1 MKNELQEEAIITR
14 LIERIESGNTF
25 ILNEIGKAV
34 KEIGQLTPTQAYQ
47 LQQMIKYGASY
58 QTILER
64 LSKITNLN
72 TKEIDEIYSLYAQ
85 KDYNFARKFYEYRN
99 IPYVPFNQ
107 LEPLKREVQA
117 ISNLTKGEYMNLSN
131 TSALGFTIK
140 DLAGNVKF
148 YNISNAYQYVIDQA
162 ILSVSQGKDT
172 FQHEMYSIL
181 KSLGESGL
189 KTVDYKSGYHRRLDS
204 AIRMNVR
211 EGIKT
216 LHNETQRILGEEFG
230 ADMIEISVH
239 SHPAEDHLMQGRQF
253 LISEFEKLQNGEMA
267 RDLKGNTY
275 MLDHDGNGSFRPI
288 STMNCYH
295 TTFYGIAG
303 VSKPQYTDEEL
314 QEIIDKNN
322 KGCKIDGKHYT
333 LYEAEELMRKLE
345 LGLRKAKDQ
354 QILGRASNNQE
365 LIWNAQDK
373 ITKLTNKY
381 KEVIKESG
389 LPSKIDR
396 ARVVGYHRLALDKK
410 K

>member
-25 ILNEIGKAV
+25 ILSEIGKAV

-140 DLAGNVKF
+140 DLAGNVRF
-148 YNISNAYQYVIDQA
+148 YNISDAYQYVIDQA
-162 ILSVSQGKDT
+162 ILSISQGKDT

-204 AIRMNVR
+204 AIRMNLR

-216 LHNETQRILGEEFG
+216 LHNETQRIIGEEFG
-230 ADMIEISVH
+230 ADGVEISVH
-239 SHPAEDHLMQGRQF
+239 LSPAPDHEDLQGRQF
-253 LISEFEKLQNGEMA
+253 SNEEFEKLQNNEVA
-267 RDLKGNTY
+267 EDYKGNKY
-275 MLDHDGNGSFRPI
+275 SHEHRPI
-288 STMNCYH
+288 SELNCYH
-295 TTFYGIAG
+295 TTMSIILG
-303 VSKPQYTDEEL
+303 VSKPQYSDEEL
-314 QEIIDKNN
+314 QDIKEKNE
-322 KGCKIDGKHYT
+322 KGFIFKGKHLT
-333 LYEAEELMRKLE
+333 MYEGTQLQRKLE
-345 LGLRKAKDQ
+345 TEIRKQKDIQMLGKASGND
-354 QILGRASNNQE
+354 L
-365 LIWNAQDK
+365 LIGDAQFK
-373 ITKLTNKY
+373 ITQLTNRY
-381 KEVIKESG
+381 KELSKTSG
-389 LPSKIDR
+389 LQTQMER
-396 ARVVGYHRLALDKK
+396 LRVVGYKRKRIDRR
-410 K
+410 

>member
-25 ILNEIGKAV
+25 ILTEIGKAV
-34 KEIGQLTPTQAYQ
+34 KEIGQLTPTQAYK

-140 DLAGNVKF
+140 DLAGNVRF

-204 AIRMNVR
+204 AIRMNLR

-314 QEIIDKNN
+314 QDIKERNE
-322 KGCKIDGKHYT
+322 KGFMFEGKHLT
-333 LYEAEELMRKLE
+333 MYEGTQLQRKLE
-345 LGLRKAKDQ
+345 TEIRKQKDIQMLGKASGND
-354 QILGRASNNQE
+354 L
-365 LIWNAQDK
+365 LIGDAQFK
-373 ITKLTNKY
+373 ITQLTNRY
-381 KEVIKESG
+381 KELSKTSG
-389 LPSKIDR
+389 LQTQMER
-396 ARVVGYHRLALDKK
+396 LRVVGYKRKRIDRR
-410 K
+410 

>member
-25 ILNEIGKAV
+25 ILSEIGKAV

-140 DLAGNVKF
+140 DLAGNVRF

-204 AIRMNVR
+204 AIRMNLR

-230 ADMIEISVH
+230 ADGVEISVH
-239 SHPAEDHLMQGRQF
+239 LSPAPDHEDLQGKQF
-253 LISEFEKLQNGEMA
+253 SNEEFEKLQNNEVA
-267 RDLKGNTY
+267 KDYKGNKY
-275 MLDHDGNGSFRPI
+275 SHEHRPI
-288 STMNCYH
+288 SELNCYH
-295 TTFYGIAG
+295 TTMSIILG
-303 VSKPQYTDEEL
+303 VSKPQYSDKEL
-314 QEIIDKNN
+314 QDIKERNE
-322 KGCKIDGKHYT
+322 KGFMFEGKHLT
-333 LYEAEELMRKLE
+333 MYEGTQLQRKLE
-345 LGLRKAKDQ
+345 TEIRKQKDIQMLGKASGND
-354 QILGRASNNQE
+354 L
-365 LIWNAQDK
+365 LIDDAQFK
-373 ITKLTNKY
+373 ITQLTNRY
-381 KEVIKESG
+381 KELSKTSG
-389 LPSKIDR
+389 LQTQMER
-396 ARVVGYHRLALDKK
+396 LRVVGYKRKRINRR
-410 K
+410 

>member
-25 ILNEIGKAV
+25 ILSEIGKAV

-140 DLAGNVKF
+140 DLAGNVRF

-204 AIRMNVR
+204 AIRMNLR

-230 ADMIEISVH
+230 ADGVEISVH
-239 SHPAEDHLMQGRQF
+239 LSPAPDHEDLQGKQF
-253 LISEFEKLQNGEMA
+253 SNEEFEKLQNNEVA
-267 RDLKGNTY
+267 KDYKGNKY
-275 MLDHDGNGSFRPI
+275 SHEHRPI
-288 STMNCYH
+288 SELNCYH
-295 TTFYGIAG
+295 TTMSIILG
-303 VSKPQYTDEEL
+303 VSKPQYSDKEL
-314 QEIIDKNN
+314 QDIKERNE
-322 KGCKIDGKHYT
+322 KGFMFEGKRLT
-333 LYEAEELMRKLE
+333 MYEGTQLQRKLE
-345 LGLRKAKDQ
+345 TEIRKQKDIQMLGKASGND
-354 QILGRASNNQE
+354 L
-365 LIWNAQDK
+365 LIGDAQFK
-373 ITKLTNKY
+373 ITQLTNRY
-381 KEVIKESG
+381 KELSKTSG
-389 LPSKIDR
+389 LQTQMER
-396 ARVVGYHRLALDKK
+396 LRVVGYKRKRIDRR
-410 K
+410 

>member
-25 ILNEIGKAV
+25 ILTEIGKAV
-34 KEIGQLTPTQAYQ
+34 KEIGQLTSTQAYQ

-72 TKEIDEIYSLYAQ
+72 VKEIDEIYSLYAQ

-107 LEPLKREVQA
+107 LETLKREVQA

-140 DLAGNVKF
+140 DLAGNVRF
-148 YNISNAYQYVIDQA
+148 YNISDAYQYVIDQA
-162 ILSVSQGKDT
+162 ILSISQGKDT
-172 FQHEMYSIL
+172 FNHQMYSIL

-204 AIRMNVR
+204 AIRMNLR

-230 ADMIEISVH
+230 ADGVEISVH
-239 SHPAEDHLMQGRQF
+239 LNPAPDHEDLQGRQF
-253 LISEFEKLQNGEMA
+253 SNEEFEKLQNNEVA
-267 RDLKGNTY
+267 KDYKGNRY
-275 MLDHDGNGSFRPI
+275 FHEHRPI
-288 STMNCYH
+288 SELNCQH
-295 TTFYGIAG
+295 TIRSIILG
-303 VSKPQYTDEEL
+303 VSKPQYSDKEL
-314 QEIIDKNN
+314 QDIKERNE
-322 KGCKIDGKHYT
+322 KGFMFEGKHLT
-333 LYEAEELMRKLE
+333 MYEGTQLQRKLE
-345 LGLRKAKDQ
+345 TEIRKQKDIQMLGKASGND
-354 QILGRASNNQE
+354 L
-365 LIWNAQDK
+365 LIGDAQFK
-373 ITKLTNKY
+373 ITQLTNRY
-381 KEVIKESG
+381 KELSKTSG
-389 LPSKIDR
+389 LQTQMER
-396 ARVVGYHRLALDKK
+396 LRVVGYKRKRIDRR
-410 K
+410 

>member
-25 ILNEIGKAV
+25 ILTEIGKAV

-204 AIRMNVR
+204 AIRMNLR

-216 LHNETQRILGEEFG
+216 LHNETQRILGEDFG
-230 ADMIEISVH
+230 ADGVEISVH
-239 SHPAEDHLMQGRQF
+239 LSPAPDHEDLQGRQF
-253 LISEFEKLQNGEMA
+253 SNEEFEKLQNNEVA
-267 RDLKGNTY
+267 KDYKGNRY
-275 MLDHDGNGSFRPI
+275 SHEHRPI
-288 STMNCYH
+288 SELNCYH
-295 TTFYGIAG
+295 TTMSIILG
-303 VSKPQYTDEEL
+303 VSKPQYSDKEL
-314 QEIIDKNN
+314 QDIKERNE
-322 KGCKIDGKHYT
+322 KGFMFEGKYLT
-333 LYEAEELMRKLE
+333 MYESTQLQRKLE
-345 LGLRKAKDQ
+345 TEIRKQKDIQMLGKASGND
-354 QILGRASNNQE
+354 L
-365 LIWNAQDK
+365 LIGDAQFK
-373 ITKLTNKY
+373 ITQLTNRY
-381 KEVIKESG
+381 KELSKTSG
-389 LPSKIDR
+389 LQTQMER
-396 ARVVGYHRLALDKK
+396 LRVVGYKRKRIDRR
-410 K
+410 

>member
-25 ILNEIGKAV
+25 ILSEIGKAV

-72 TKEIDEIYSLYAQ
+72 VKEIDEIYSLYAQ

-117 ISNLTKGEYMNLSN
+117 ISNLTKGEYTNLSN

-140 DLAGNVKF
+140 DLTGNVRF

-162 ILSVSQGKDT
+162 ILSISQGKDT
-172 FQHEMYSIL
+172 FQHQMYSIL

-204 AIRMNVR
+204 AIRMNLR

-230 ADMIEISVH
+230 ADGVEISVH
-239 SHPAEDHLMQGRQF
+239 LNPAPDHEDLQGRQF
-253 LISEFEKLQNGEMA
+253 SNEEFEKLQNNEVA
-267 RDLKGNTY
+267 KDYKGNRY
-275 MLDHDGNGSFRPI
+275 SQDHRPI
-288 STMNCYH
+288 SELNCYH
-295 TTFYGIAG
+295 TTMSIILG
-303 VSKPQYTDEEL
+303 VSEPQYSDKEL
-314 QEIIDKNN
+314 QDIKERNE
-322 KGCKIDGKHYT
+322 KGFMFEGKHLT
-333 LYEAEELMRKLE
+333 MYEGTQLQRKLE
-345 LGLRKAKDQ
+345 TGIRKQKDIQMLGKASGND
-354 QILGRASNNQE
+354 L
-365 LIWNAQDK
+365 LIGDTQFK
-373 ITKLTNKY
+373 ITQLTNRY
-381 KEVIKESG
+381 KELSKTSG
-389 LPSKIDR
+389 LQTQMER
-396 ARVVGYHRLALDKK
+396 LRVVGYKRKRIDRR
-410 K
+410 

>member
-25 ILNEIGKAV
+25 ILSEIGKAV
-34 KEIGQLTPTQAYQ
+34 KEIGKLTPTQAYQ

-72 TKEIDEIYSLYAQ
+72 VKEIDEIYSLYAQ

-117 ISNLTKGEYMNLSN
+117 ISNLTKGEYTNLSN

-140 DLAGNVKF
+140 DLAGNVRF

-162 ILSVSQGKDT
+162 ILSISQGKDT
-172 FQHEMYSIL
+172 FQHQMYSIL

-204 AIRMNVR
+204 AIRMNLR

-230 ADMIEISVH
+230 ADGVEISVH
-239 SHPAEDHLMQGRQF
+239 LNPAPDHEDLQGRQF
-253 LISEFEKLQNGEMA
+253 SNEEFDKLQNNEVA
-267 RDLKGNTY
+267 KDYKGNRY
-275 MLDHDGNGSFRPI
+275 SQEHRPI
-288 STMNCYH
+288 SELNCYH
-295 TTFYGIAG
+295 TTMSIILG
-303 VSKPQYTDEEL
+303 VSKPQYSDKEL
-314 QEIIDKNN
+314 QDIKEKNDK
-322 KGCKIDGKHYT
+322 GFMFEGKHLT
-333 LYEAEELMRKLE
+333 MYEGTQLQRKLE
-345 LGLRKAKDQ
+345 TEIRKHKDVQMLGKASGND
-354 QILGRASNNQE
+354 L
-365 LIWNAQDK
+365 LIGDAQFK
-373 ITKLTNKY
+373 ITQLTNRY
-381 KEVIKESG
+381 KELSKTSG
-389 LPSKIDR
+389 LQTQMER
-396 ARVVGYHRLALDKK
+396 MRVARYKRINVKK
-410 K
+410 L

>member
-25 ILNEIGKAV
+25 ILSEIGKAV

-140 DLAGNVKF
+140 DLAGNVRF

-204 AIRMNVR
+204 AIRMNLR

-230 ADMIEISVH
+230 ADGVEISVH
-239 SHPAEDHLMQGRQF
+239 LSPAPDHEDLQGRQF
-253 LISEFEKLQNGEMA
+253 SNEEFEKLQNNEVA
-267 RDLKGNTY
+267 EDYKGNKY
-275 MLDHDGNGSFRPI
+275 YHEHRPI
-288 STMNCYH
+288 SELNCYH
-295 TTFYGIAG
+295 TTMSIILG
-303 VSKPQYTDEEL
+303 VSKPQYSDAEL
-314 QEIIDKNN
+314 EQIKNRN
-322 KGCKIDGKHYT
+322 ENGFEFEGKHLT
-333 LYEAEELMRKLE
+333 MYEGTQLQRKLE
-345 LGLRKAKDQ
+345 TEIRKQKDIQMLGKASGND
-354 QILGRASNNQE
+354 L
-365 LIWNAQDK
+365 LIGDAQFK
-373 ITKLTNKY
+373 ITQLTNRY
-381 KEVIKESG
+381 KELSKTSG
-389 LPSKIDR
+389 LQTQMER
-396 ARVVGYHRLALDKK
+396 LRVVGYKRKRIDRR
-410 K
+410 

>member
-25 ILNEIGKAV
+25 ILSEIGKAV
-34 KEIGQLTPTQAYQ
+34 KEIGQLKPTQAYQ

-140 DLAGNVKF
+140 DLAGNVRF

-204 AIRMNVR
+204 AIRMNLR

-230 ADMIEISVH
+230 ADGVEISVH
-239 SHPAEDHLMQGRQF
+239 LSPAPDHEDLQGRQF
-253 LISEFEKLQNGEMA
+253 SNEEFEKLQNNEVA
-267 RDLKGNTY
+267 KDYKGNRY
-275 MLDHDGNGSFRPI
+275 SHEHRPI
-288 STMNCYH
+288 SELNCYH
-295 TTFYGIAG
+295 TTMSIILG
-303 VSKPQYTDEEL
+303 VSKPQYSDKEL
-314 QEIIDKNN
+314 QDIKERNE
-322 KGCKIDGKHYT
+322 KGFMFEGKHLT
-333 LYEAEELMRKLE
+333 MYEGTQLQRKLE
-345 LGLRKAKDQ
+345 TEIRKQKDIQMLGKASGND
-354 QILGRASNNQE
+354 L
-365 LIWNAQDK
+365 LIGDAQFK
-373 ITKLTNKY
+373 ITQLTNRY
-381 KEVIKESG
+381 KELSKTSG
-389 LPSKIDR
+389 LQTQMER
-396 ARVVGYHRLALDKK
+396 LRVVGYKRKRIDRR
-410 K
+410 

>member
-25 ILNEIGKAV
+25 ILTEIGKAV
-34 KEIGQLTPTQAYQ
+34 KEIGQLTPTQAYK

-107 LEPLKREVQA
+107 LDPLKREVQA

-140 DLAGNVKF
+140 DLAGNVRF

-162 ILSVSQGKDT
+162 ILSISQGKDT

-204 AIRMNVR
+204 AIRMNLR

-230 ADMIEISVH
+230 ADGVEISVH
-239 SHPAEDHLMQGRQF
+239 LNPAPDHEDLQGRQF
-253 LISEFEKLQNGEMA
+253 SNEEFEKLQNNEVA
-267 RDLKGNTY
+267 KDYKGNRY
-275 MLDHDGNGSFRPI
+275 SHEHRPI
-288 STMNCYH
+288 SELNCYH
-295 TTFYGIAG
+295 TTMSIILG
-303 VSKPQYTDEEL
+303 VSKPQYSDKEL
-314 QEIIDKNN
+314 QDIKERNE
-322 KGCKIDGKHYT
+322 KGFMFEGKHLT
-333 LYEAEELMRKLE
+333 MYEGTQLQRKLE
-345 LGLRKAKDQ
+345 TEIRKQKDIQMLGKASGND
-354 QILGRASNNQE
+354 L
-365 LIWNAQDK
+365 LIGDAQFK
-373 ITKLTNKY
+373 ITQLTNRY
-381 KEVIKESG
+381 KELSKTSG
-389 LPSKIDR
+389 LQTQMER
-396 ARVVGYHRLALDKK
+396 LRVVGYKRKRIDRR
-410 K
+410 

>member
-25 ILNEIGKAV
+25 ILSEIGKAV
-34 KEIGQLTPTQAYQ
+34 KEIGQLTPTQAYK

-99 IPYVPFNQ
+99 IPYVPFSQ

-140 DLAGNVKF
+140 DVAGNVRF

-162 ILSVSQGKDT
+162 ILSISQGKDT

-204 AIRMNVR
+204 AIRMNLR

-230 ADMIEISVH
+230 ADGVEISVH
-239 SHPAEDHLMQGRQF
+239 LNPAPDHEDLQGRQF
-253 LISEFEKLQNGEMA
+253 SNEEFEKLQNNEVA
-267 RDLKGNTY
+267 KDYKGNRY
-275 MLDHDGNGSFRPI
+275 SHEHRPI
-288 STMNCYH
+288 SELNCYH
-295 TTFYGIAG
+295 TTMSIILG
-303 VSKPQYTDEEL
+303 VSKPQYSDKEL
-314 QEIIDKNN
+314 QDIKERNE
-322 KGCKIDGKHYT
+322 KGFMFEGKHLT
-333 LYEAEELMRKLE
+333 MYEGTQLQRKLE
-345 LGLRKAKDQ
+345 TEIRKQKDIQMLGKTSGNDL
-354 QILGRASNNQE
+354 
-365 LIWNAQDK
+365 LIGDAQFK
-373 ITKLTNKY
+373 ITQLTNRY
-381 KEVIKESG
+381 KELSKTSG
-389 LPSKIDR
+389 LQTQMER
-396 ARVVGYHRLALDKK
+396 LRVVGYKRKRIDRR
-410 K
+410 

>member
-1 MKNELQEEAIITR
+1 MKDELQEEAIITR

-25 ILNEIGKAV
+25 ILSEIGKAV

-140 DLAGNVKF
+140 DLAGNVRF

-204 AIRMNVR
+204 AIRMNLR

-230 ADMIEISVH
+230 ADGVEISVH
-239 SHPAEDHLMQGRQF
+239 LSPAPDHEDLQGRQF
-253 LISEFEKLQNGEMA
+253 SNEEFEKLQNNKVA
-267 RDLKGNTY
+267 KDYKGNKY
-275 MLDHDGNGSFRPI
+275 SREHRPI
-288 STMNCYH
+288 SELNCYH
-295 TTFYGIAG
+295 TTMSIILG
-303 VSKPQYTDEEL
+303 VSKPQYSDKEL
-314 QEIIDKNN
+314 QDIKERNE
-322 KGCKIDGKHYT
+322 KGFMFEGKHLT
-333 LYEAEELMRKLE
+333 MYEGTQLQRKLE
-345 LGLRKAKDQ
+345 TEIRKQKDIQMLGKASGND
-354 QILGRASNNQE
+354 L
-365 LIWNAQDK
+365 LIGDAQFK
-373 ITKLTNKY
+373 ITQLTNRY
-381 KEVIKESG
+381 KELSKTSG
-389 LPSKIDR
+389 LQTQMER
-396 ARVVGYHRLALDKK
+396 LRVVGYKRKRIDRR
-410 K
+410 

>member
-25 ILNEIGKAV
+25 ILTEIGKAV

-117 ISNLTKGEYMNLSN
+117 ISNLTKGEYTNLSN

-204 AIRMNVR
+204 AIRMNLR

-216 LHNETQRILGEEFG
+216 LHNETQRILGEDFG
-230 ADMIEISVH
+230 ADGVEISVH
-239 SHPAEDHLMQGRQF
+239 LSPAPDHEDLQGRQF
-253 LISEFEKLQNGEMA
+253 SNEEFEKLQNNEVA
-267 RDLKGNTY
+267 KDYKGNRY
-275 MLDHDGNGSFRPI
+275 SHEHRPI
-288 STMNCYH
+288 SELNCYH
-295 TTFYGIAG
+295 TTMSIILG
-303 VSKPQYTDEEL
+303 VSKPQYSDKEL
-314 QEIIDKNN
+314 QDIKERNE
-322 KGCKIDGKHYT
+322 KGFMFEGKYLT
-333 LYEAEELMRKLE
+333 MYESTQLQRKLE
-345 LGLRKAKDQ
+345 TEIRKQKDIQMLGKASGND
-354 QILGRASNNQE
+354 L
-365 LIWNAQDK
+365 LIGDAQFK
-373 ITKLTNKY
+373 ITQLTNRY
-381 KEVIKESG
+381 KELSKTSG
-389 LPSKIDR
+389 LQTQMER
-396 ARVVGYHRLALDKK
+396 LRVVGYKRKRIDRR
-410 K
+410 

>member
-25 ILNEIGKAV
+25 ILTEIGKAV
-34 KEIGQLTPTQAYQ
+34 KEIGQLTPTQAYK

-140 DLAGNVKF
+140 DLAGNVRF

-162 ILSVSQGKDT
+162 ILSISQGKDT

-204 AIRMNVR
+204 AIRMNLR

-230 ADMIEISVH
+230 ADGVEISVH
-239 SHPAEDHLMQGRQF
+239 LNPAPDHEDLQGRQF
-253 LISEFEKLQNGEMA
+253 SNEEFEKLQNNEVA
-267 RDLKGNTY
+267 KDYKGNRY
-275 MLDHDGNGSFRPI
+275 SHEHRPI
-288 STMNCYH
+288 SELNCYH
-295 TTFYGIAG
+295 TTMSIILG
-303 VSKPQYTDEEL
+303 VSKPQYSDKEL
-314 QEIIDKNN
+314 QDIKERNE
-322 KGCKIDGKHYT
+322 KGFMFEGKHLT
-333 LYEAEELMRKLE
+333 MYEGTQLQRKLE
-345 LGLRKAKDQ
+345 TEIRKQKDIQMLGKASGND
-354 QILGRASNNQE
+354 L
-365 LIWNAQDK
+365 LIGDAQFK
-373 ITKLTNKY
+373 ITQLTNRY
-381 KEVIKESG
+381 KELSKTSG
-389 LPSKIDR
+389 LQTQMER
-396 ARVVGYHRLALDKK
+396 LRVVGYKRKRIDRR
-410 K
+410 

>member
-25 ILNEIGKAV
+25 ILSEIGKAV

-107 LEPLKREVQA
+107 LESLKREVQA

-162 ILSVSQGKDT
+162 ILSISQGKDT

-189 KTVDYKSGYHRRLDS
+189 KIVDYKSGYHRRLDS
-204 AIRMNVR
+204 AIRMNLR

-230 ADMIEISVH
+230 ADGVEISVH
-239 SHPAEDHLMQGRQF
+239 LSPAPDHEDLQGRQF
-253 LISEFEKLQNGEMA
+253 SNEEFEKLQNNEVA
-267 RDLKGNTY
+267 EDYKGNKY
-275 MLDHDGNGSFRPI
+275 SHEHRPI
-288 STMNCYH
+288 SELNCYH
-295 TTFYGIAG
+295 TIMSIILG
-303 VSKPQYTDEEL
+303 VSKPQYSDEEL
-314 QEIIDKNN
+314 QDIKERNE
-322 KGCKIDGKHYT
+322 KGFMFEGKHLT
-333 LYEAEELMRKLE
+333 MYEGTQLQRKLE
-345 LGLRKAKDQ
+345 TEIRKQKDIQMLGKASGND
-354 QILGRASNNQE
+354 L
-365 LIWNAQDK
+365 LIGDAQFK
-373 ITKLTNKY
+373 ITQLTNRY
-381 KEVIKESG
+381 KELSKTSG
-389 LPSKIDR
+389 LQTQMER
-396 ARVVGYHRLALDKK
+396 LRVVGYKRKRIDRR
-410 K
+410 

>member
-25 ILNEIGKAV
+25 ILTEIGKAV

-85 KDYNFARKFYEYRN
+85 KDYKFARKFYEYRN

-140 DLAGNVKF
+140 DLAGNVRF

-162 ILSVSQGKDT
+162 ILSISQGKDT

-204 AIRMNVR
+204 AIRMNLR
-211 EGIKT
+211 EGIKM

-230 ADMIEISVH
+230 ADGVEISVH
-239 SHPAEDHLMQGRQF
+239 LSPAPDHEDLQGRQF
-253 LISEFEKLQNGEMA
+253 SNEEFEKLQNNEVA
-267 RDLKGNTY
+267 EDYKGNKY
-275 MLDHDGNGSFRPI
+275 YHEHRPI
-288 STMNCYH
+288 SELNCYH
-295 TTFYGIAG
+295 TTMSIILG
-303 VSKPQYTDEEL
+303 VSKPQYSDKEL
-314 QEIIDKNN
+314 QDIKERNE
-322 KGCKIDGKHYT
+322 KGFMFEGKHLT
-333 LYEAEELMRKLE
+333 MYEGTQLQRKLE
-345 LGLRKAKDQ
+345 TEIRKQKDIQMLGKASGND
-354 QILGRASNNQE
+354 L
-365 LIWNAQDK
+365 LIGDAQFK
-373 ITKLTNKY
+373 ITQLTNRY
-381 KEVIKESG
+381 KELSKTSG
-389 LPSKIDR
+389 LQTQMER
-396 ARVVGYHRLALDKK
+396 LRVVGYKRKRIDRR
-410 K
+410 

>member
-25 ILNEIGKAV
+25 ILTEIGKAV

-85 KDYNFARKFYEYRN
+85 KDYKFARKFYEYRT

-140 DLAGNVKF
+140 DLAGNVRF

-162 ILSVSQGKDT
+162 ILSISQGKDT

-204 AIRMNVR
+204 AIRMNLR
-211 EGIKT
+211 EGIKM

-230 ADMIEISVH
+230 ADGVEISVH
-239 SHPAEDHLMQGRQF
+239 LSPAPDHEDLQGRQF
-253 LISEFEKLQNGEMA
+253 SNEEFEKLQNNEVA
-267 RDLKGNTY
+267 EDYKGNKY
-275 MLDHDGNGSFRPI
+275 YHEHRPI
-288 STMNCYH
+288 SELNCYH
-295 TTFYGIAG
+295 TTMSIILG
-303 VSKPQYTDEEL
+303 VSKPQYSDKEL
-314 QEIIDKNN
+314 QDIKERNE
-322 KGCKIDGKHYT
+322 KGFMFEGKHLT
-333 LYEAEELMRKLE
+333 MYEGTQLQRKLE
-345 LGLRKAKDQ
+345 TEIRKQKDIQMLGKASGND
-354 QILGRASNNQE
+354 L
-365 LIWNAQDK
+365 LIGDAQFK
-373 ITKLTNKY
+373 ITQLTNRY
-381 KEVIKESG
+381 KELSKTSG
-389 LPSKIDR
+389 LQTQMER
-396 ARVVGYHRLALDKK
+396 LRVVGYKRKRIDRR
-410 K
+410 